1 MYASVKN
8 VLYYFDVCGMSPEA
22 IAQKLSVDVQ
32 KIREILGK
40 TPVHRPLYTPRM
52 RYNGWVN
59 DK

>member
-40 TPVHRPLYTPRM
+40 TPSYRPVYAPRM
-52 RYNGWVN
+52 RYNGWMYG
-59 DK
+59 K